1 MAPCESKE
9 ELTAFVAVLLEY
21 AKTHNKG
28 ISAQQI
34 SRFHRARAARNT
46 EALDILYN
54 ELAALVFPVTVDTLY
69 ATDDTAA
76 KVLDE
81 ALGDRKPDPT
91 PRERTK
97 RALRWTALI
106 TFSLLLLIIANN
118 MLQRVMGVLD
128 VTPEWFPRFNLDTL
142 LILLG
147 TFLDSTLP
155 MIFGALG
162 ACAYL
167 LIEGHM
173 WVWNKTF
180 SANLI
185 QRDHIKLVIGA
196 LSGLIIIELIW
207 PQTSTGGSGL
217 GSVSVGKASLAF
229 LAGYSTDFLFETIKR
244 LIGTLL
250 PRTEQTAAP
259 RPAESP
265 VQSVKNE
272 KTLPTAE
279 PGRKDTPIVQLEQNR
294 KDAA

>member
-28 ISAQQI
+28 ISAEQI
-34 SRFHRARAARNT
+34 SRFHRARAAPNT

-69 ATDDTAA
+69 ATDDAA
-76 KVLDE
+76 ARVLDE

-97 RALRWTALI
+97 RALRWTAII
-106 TFSLLLLIIANN
+106 TSTLLLLIIANN
-118 MLQRVMGVLD
+118 MLQRVMSLLD
-128 VTPEWFPRFNLDTL
+128 VTPESVPRFTLDTL

-167 LIEGHM
+167 LIEGHL

-207 PQTSTGGSGL
+207 PQTSSGASVL

-229 LAGYSTDFLFETIKR
+229 LAGYSTDFLFETMKR
-244 LIGTLL
+244 LIGSVL
-250 PRTEQTAAP
+250 PRTDQTATP

-265 VQSVKNE
+265 APSVTQE
-272 KTLPTAE
+272 KTVRSVE
-279 PGRKDTPIVQLEQNR
+279 VRSKNRPIAQLEQNK

>member
-1 MAPCESKE
+1 MAPCESNK
-9 ELTAFVAVLLEY
+9 ELTALVAVLLEY

-28 ISAQQI
+28 VSAEQI
-34 SRFHRARAARNT
+34 SRFHQARAAQDI

-69 ATDDTAA
+69 ATDDAA
-76 KVLDE
+76 ARVLDE
-81 ALGDRKPDPT
+81 ALGDRKPTPT

-97 RALRWTALI
+97 RALRWTAII
-106 TFSLLLLIIANN
+106 TSTLLLLIIANN
-118 MLQRVMGVLD
+118 MLQRVMSILD
-128 VTPEWFPRFNLDTL
+128 VTPESVPRFTLDTF

-167 LIEGHM
+167 LIEGLM

-185 QRDHIKLVIGA
+185 QRDHLKLVIGA
-196 LSGLIIIELIW
+196 LSGLIIVELIW
-207 PQTSTGGSGL
+207 PQTNSTGSVL

-244 LIGTLL
+244 LIGSLL
-250 PRTEQTAAP
+250 PKTEQAAP
-259 RPAESP
+259 PRSGESP
-265 VQSVKNE
+265 VQSVTTE
-272 KTLPTAE
+272 KTVRSGKD
-279 PGRKDTPIVQLEQNR
+279 GRKNMPIAQLEQHK

>member
-21 AKTHNKG
+21 AKAHNKG
-28 ISAQQI
+28 VSAEQI
-34 SRFHRARAARNT
+34 SRFHRARATGNA

-91 PRERTK
+91 PREATK
-97 RALRWTALI
+97 RALRWTASI
-106 TFSLLLLIIANN
+106 TFTLLLLIIANN

-128 VTPEWFPRFNLDTL
+128 VTLEQFPKFNLDTL

-147 TFLDSTLP
+147 TLLDSTVP

-167 LIEGHM
+167 LMEGHM
-173 WVWNKTF
+173 WIWNKTF

-207 PQTSTGGSGL
+207 PQPNPGGPVL
-217 GSVSVGKASLAF
+217 GSVSVGKAGLAF

-244 LIGTLL
+244 LIGALL
-250 PRTEQTAAP
+250 PRTEQTA
-259 RPAESP
+259 PARSADGP
-265 VQSVKNE
+265 VQSVQKD
-272 KTLPTAE
+272 KVVPPAE
-279 PGRKDTPIVQLEQNR
+279 LGRKDSPIVQLEQNK